1 MTVHGKKS
9 KNLLKKPKTSDKG
22 VHTMKSGLLD
32 KRKVVNLLINYPV
45 GYGKLAGFTK
55 LKDLHNRWIKQ
66 MVSGCDDETLQAHR
80 G

>member
-1 MTVHGKKS
+1 
-9 KNLLKKPKTSDKG
+9 
-22 VHTMKSGLLD
+22 MKSGLLD

-45 GYGKLAGFTK
+45 GFGKLAGFNK
-55 LKDLHNRWIKQ
+55 LQDLHNEWIKQ